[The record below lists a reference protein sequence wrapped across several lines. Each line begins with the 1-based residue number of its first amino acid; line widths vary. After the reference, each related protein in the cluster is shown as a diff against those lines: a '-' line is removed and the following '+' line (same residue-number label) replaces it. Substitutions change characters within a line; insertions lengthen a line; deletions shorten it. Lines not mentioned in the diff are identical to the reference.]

1 MATHTEH
8 AAHGADHAHSPEE
21 FKKHIRGYWVIFFA
35 LLVLT
40 GLTVGVAEIGARQHW
55 GTFATVAVA
64 LVVATTKGTL
74 VCLYFMHLIDEKK
87 VIYWTLL
94 LVAAMTVPLF
104 ALPNFTEGETADHR
118 IRYETHMRGTE
129 PHHGAA
135 EGAKGEHGTDGKTG
149 GHETK
154 TDATHEGGSGA
165 GH

>member
-1 MATHTEH
+1 MATHTDH

-40 GLTVGVAEIGARQHW
+40 GVTVGVAELGDRQGW

-64 LVVATTKGTL
+64 LVVASIKGGL

-94 LVAAMTVPLF
+94 LVAMMTVPLF
-104 ALPNFTEGETADHR
+104 ALPNMVEAENGDLR
-118 IRYETHMRGTE
+118 LKYETVMPGTE
-129 PHHGAA
+129 THH
-135 EGAKGEHGTDGKTG
+135 EGAKTGDGHGSTG
-149 GHETK
+149 
-154 TDATHEGGSGA
+154 TDATHDSHDKKDA
-165 GH
+165 APAH